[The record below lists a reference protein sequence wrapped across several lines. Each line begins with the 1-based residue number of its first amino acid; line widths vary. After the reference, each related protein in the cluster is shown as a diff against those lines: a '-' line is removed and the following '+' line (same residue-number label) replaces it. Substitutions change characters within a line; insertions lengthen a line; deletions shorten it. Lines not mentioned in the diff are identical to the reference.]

1 MLMFLGHTAGQQMCA
16 GENYGAFL
24 NLHKAILSLIG
35 NVSLASLSITFY
47 GTSTWNE

>member
-35 NVSLASLSITFY
+35 NVSLAFLIHHILRNFY
-47 GTSTWNE
+47 ME